1 MMVIYMVVGLA
12 YLVND
17 LITYQPRIL
26 LCDTLCPDTEI

>member
-1 MMVIYMVVGLA
+1 MMIIYMAVGLA

-26 LCDTLCPDTEI
+26 LCGTL